1 MLHVTAPACNDVGG
15 SLPAHCRGD
24 PGRLERAFVVRPAQ
38 VLDALAPKPAFVAP
52 DLVDLAGQVVERQTI
67 ARETR

>member
-1 MLHVTAPACNDVGG
+1 MMLA
-15 SLPAHCRGD
+15 AHSRHIAGAIQA
-24 PGRLERAFVVRPAQ
+24 GWSGAFVVRPAQ

-52 DLVDLAGQVVERQTI
+52 DLVDLAGQVVEGQTI